1 MDETTIPD
9 ANPTSNEYIDKITL
23 ELLINK
29 NQYNKYIAT
38 ADPEKYKK
46 ISEFSAKLLKYQN
59 KIMNLTEEYC
69 SSTKV
74 QKNNEMDDM
83 FNNYARAC
91 IRYFEMK
98 EFEQSNENR
107 YFEHTE
113 EADVLFDIAPVHS
126 FWGKGAT
133 KKK

>member
-1 MDETTIPD
+1 MDETV
-9 ANPTSNEYIDKITL
+9 PTQTPNTNEYIDKITL

-29 NQYNKYIAT
+29 NQYNKYMAT

-74 QKNNEMDDM
+74 QKNNEMDEM

-98 EFEQSNENR
+98 ELEKSNENGH
-107 YFEHTE
+107 FEDSD
-113 EADVLFDIAPVHS
+113 EADVLFDMTPMHS

-133 KKK
+133 KKN

>member
-29 NQYNKYIAT
+29 NQYNKYIANT
-38 ADPEKYKK
+38 DPEKYKK

-83 FNNYARAC
+83 FNNYARSC

-98 EFEQSNENR
+98 EFEQS
-107 YFEHTE
+107 YTSEHVE
-113 EADVLFDIAPVHS
+113 EADVLFDMTPVHS

-133 KKK
+133 KKN

>member
-1 MDETTIPD
+1 MEETAPNP
-9 ANPTSNEYIDKITL
+9 NPTSTEYIDKITL

-38 ADPEKYKK
+38 TDPEKYKK

-59 KIMNLTEEYC
+59 KIMTLTEEYC

-74 QKNNEMDDM
+74 QKNNEMDEM
-83 FNNYARAC
+83 FSNYARAC
-91 IRYFEMK
+91 IRYLEMK
-98 EFEQSNENR
+98 ELEKSSENGHFED
-107 YFEHTE
+107 
-113 EADVLFDIAPVHS
+113 ADVLFDITPVHS

-133 KKK
+133 KKN

>member
-1 MDETTIPD
+1 MDETV
-9 ANPTSNEYIDKITL
+9 PTQPPNTNEYIDKITL

-29 NQYNKYIAT
+29 NQYNKYMAT

-59 KIMNLTEEYC
+59 KIMALTEEYC

-74 QKNNEMDDM
+74 QKNNEMDEM

-98 EFEQSNENR
+98 ELEKSGENG
-107 YFEHTE
+107 YFEDAE
-113 EADVLFDIAPVHS
+113 EADVLFDIQPVHS

-133 KKK
+133 KKN

>member
-1 MDETTIPD
+1 MEETTPNP
-9 ANPTSNEYIDKITL
+9 NPTSNEYIDKITL

-38 ADPEKYKK
+38 TDPEKYKK

-91 IRYFEMK
+91 IRYLEMK
-98 EFEQSNENR
+98 ELEKSNENG
-107 YFEHTE
+107 YFEDAE
-113 EADVLFDIAPVHS
+113 EADVLFDITPVHS

-133 KKK
+133 KKN

>member
-126 FWGKGAT
+126 LWGKGAT